1 MSNKDLERM
10 FELTD
15 KFLAPYHNGIAEG
28 EQRERER
35 IIQLVYGFMPPLLM
49 GGATQRD
56 KEAFAYAIWQ
66 FRHHL
71 VDAIKEGNE

>member
-1 MSNKDLERM
+1 MTDQELQRM

-35 IIQLVYGFMPPLLM
+35 IIKLLEFELW
-49 GGATQRD
+49 
-56 KEAFAYAIWQ
+56 EAFQKSHNERPAWATMGM
-66 FRHHL
+66 L
-71 VDAIKEGNE
+71 VRAIKGESK